1 MKTGGNFSP
10 HRGADIFR
18 FRPILCLLKRWDY
31 LFRDWNCSYT
41 LKQIDNADKF
51 IRAIEEYMSRIWPA
65 AVHHPFIMSIEYS
78 PLWNSDTHR
87 QRTGNPDVSRGLGFG
102 RCLSSIPTCIH
113 TWSVMCS
120 SHIVATRMV
129 HPKDMHPKSPDVVWA
144 FRFQSAFAAR
154 MAYRRYLKLKILE
167 IALRT
172 PFAAQVGLL

>member
-102 RCLSSIPTCIH
+102 RCLSSPHAFIPGVSCVRVT
-113 TWSVMCS
+113 S
-120 SHIVATRMV
+120 SLPEWCTPKICTRKAQTLSGLFV
-129 HPKDMHPKSPDVVWA
+129 S
-144 FRFQSAFAAR
+144 RAR
-154 MAYRRYLKLKILE
+154 SRREWLAVDIWN
-167 IALRT
+167 
-172 PFAAQVGLL
+172 